1 MGNVTEYHIDKAI
14 TDLIFEFVHNNAV
27 EMSEQMVFDSFG
39 ADSNYIQI
47 VNEHQIKALRGCSN
61 GGGRR
66 ESIRMKLAMPTA
78 KNNEH
83 GITSVSWVR
92 VPTKLNE
99 MGATSYHALGVVSN
113 RTTQLIH
120 AYSGLKDCHG
130 VMTTNSSGYAY
141 KAGKQVSDSGYTP
154 LTKNMSRGEWKIKV
168 TYLVDESKLQF
179 ERVDDGAIP
188 KYEMDLPTNVQD
200 ITHWHPFI
208 SMRDANDIW
217 TIENIE
223 I

>member
-78 KNNEH
+78 K
-83 GITSVSWVR
+83 I
-92 VPTKLNE
+92 NE